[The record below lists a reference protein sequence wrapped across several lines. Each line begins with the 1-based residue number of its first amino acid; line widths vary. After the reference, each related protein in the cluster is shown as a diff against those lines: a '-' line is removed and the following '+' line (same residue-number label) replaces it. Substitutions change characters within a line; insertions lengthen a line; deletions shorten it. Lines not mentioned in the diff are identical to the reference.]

1 VQVRGGVL
9 RADEPPAPEIA
20 KRSGKR
26 KLRILIVTNA
36 PDDAKRIAEGLRDA
50 RHETF
55 IIEWA
60 SRLSQGIKRLHARSF
75 DAVLANLSLADSQD
89 SDVFAALSVAAP
101 RTPIMM
107 LCIADDEAVAM
118 AAVERGSHGY
128 FLKEHFSSH
137 LVSQSLRN
145 IIQRHQ
151 IEEAVFNEKERAEI
165 TLNSISDAVIG
176 TDLFANVEYLNLAA
190 ETMTGWLRAD
200 ASGKPIAKIMQI
212 IDGKTRRTIRNPIE
226 LALKLNK
233 PMALKAGTIMIRRDG
248 REVAIEDS
256 ASPIHNSAG
265 KVVGAVIVFHDI
277 TAARALAMK
286 MEHLAQHDFLTNLPN
301 RVLLNDRIDQAISL
315 GKRNNVGV
323 ALMFLDLDRFKHIND
338 SLGHAIGDK
347 LLQLVAQR
355 LSSCVRRSDTVSRQ
369 GGDEFVVLL
378 SECKQAEDAG
388 LTAEKIVSAL
398 APAYVIDEH
407 ELHVTASIGISTYPA
422 DAQDGDGLIKSADI
436 AMYHAKAR
444 DRGSYQFFEP
454 AMNARA
460 VERQLVEMN
469 LRFALQRQELLLHYQ
484 PLVNLATGL
493 ITGAEALLR
502 WKHPQWGMTLPS
514 RFVSIAEDSGLIV
527 PMGRWVLREA
537 CAQAKRWEE
546 SGLGFGSIA
555 VNISALEFRRK
566 DFVQNVGEVLAETG
580 LQPHLLQ
587 LEITE
592 SILMQEAQSS
602 TDILGKLKDMGIG
615 LAVDDFGTGYS
626 SLSYLIRFPV
636 DVLKIDQSFVQAI
649 GSKKPSEIIVSAVI
663 AMGSSL
669 NQRVVAEGV
678 EDEMQLKFLK
688 QRDCEEGQGYLFSR
702 PISVNDFSN
711 LLSTG
716 LSKRGAE
723 VEAAGF

>member
-1 VQVRGGVL
+1 ML
-9 RADEPPAPEIA
+9 RADEPSGPQPRETS
-20 KRSGKR
+20 KRSPQR

-36 PDDAKRIAEGLRDA
+36 SADAKRIAEGLRGSRRDSFA
-50 RHETF
+50 
-55 IIEWA
+55 IEWV
-60 SRLSQGIKRLHARSF
+60 SRLSHAMKRVQARNF
-75 DAVLANLSLADSQD
+75 DAILANLSLSDSQGC
-89 SDVFAALSVAAP
+89 DVFATLSCAVP

-107 LCIADDEAVAM
+107 LCVADDEAVAM
-118 AAVERGSHGY
+118 AAVDGGSHGY
-128 FLKEHFSSH
+128 FLKEHFASY
-137 LVSQSLRN
+137 LVPQSLRN
-145 IIQRHQ
+145 IIHQ
-151 IEEAVFNEKERAEI
+151 HQVEEAVFNEKERAEI

-176 TDLFANVEYLNLAA
+176 TDLSANVEYLNLAA
-190 ETMTGWLRAD
+190 ETMTGWLRGE
-200 ASGKPIAKIMQI
+200 ASGKPIGKIMQI
-212 IDGKTRRTIRNPIE
+212 IDGKTRRAIRNPIE

-265 KVVGAVIVFHDI
+265 KVMGAVIVFHDI
-277 TAARALAMK
+277 TAARALSMK

-369 GGDEFVVLL
+369 GGDEFVILL
-378 SECKQAEDAG
+378 SECRHAEDPG
-388 LTAEKIVSAL
+388 LTAEKIVAAL
-398 APAYVIDEH
+398 APPYVIDEH

-444 DRGSYQFFEP
+444 DRGNYQFFEA
-454 AMNARA
+454 AMNVRA
-460 VERQLVEMN
+460 VERQLVEVN
-469 LRFALQRQELLLHYQ
+469 LRSALEQQELLLHYQ

-502 WKHPQWGMTLPS
+502 WMHPKWGMTLPN
-514 RFVSIAEDSGLIV
+514 RFVSVAEDSGLIV

-537 CAQAKRWEE
+537 CTQAKRWEA
-546 SGLGFGSIA
+546 SGLGLGSIA

-566 DFVQNVGEVLAETG
+566 DFVQNVSDVLEETG
-580 LQPHLLQ
+580 LKPHLLQ

-592 SILMQEAQSS
+592 SVLMQEAHSS
-602 TDILGKLKDMGIG
+602 AAILRKLKDMGIG

-626 SLSYLIRFPV
+626 SLSYLIQFPV
-636 DVLKIDQSFVQAI
+636 DVLKIDQSFVQSI

-663 AMGSSL
+663 AMGCSL

-678 EDEMQLKFLK
+678 EDEMQLNFLK

-702 PISVNDFSN
+702 PISVNDFSS
-711 LLSTG
+711 LLENG
-716 LSKRGAE
+716 LSKRGLQAD
-723 VEAAGF
+723 APLC